1 MARLLKVL
9 FFLLIVKPLVFIGL
23 GLNVLQRQH
32 LPSQGPIIIAANHN
46 SHLDTLVLM
55 ALFPL
60 HLIHRVRP
68 VAAADYFLA
77 NPFVA
82 WLSLN
87 IIGIIPIR
95 RTPSSSE
102 RDTVL
107 QACHDALEHNDI
119 LIIFPEGSRGE
130 PEIMSGLKKG
140 IYHLVKHHPQRSVL
154 PVVMRG
160 LGRSLPKGTAML
172 VPFNCDVVIGE
183 PLSGFTDAEDFVLT
197 MQKSYQHLAT
207 HCITHSQAVSDD
219 HQQDF

>member
-1 MARLLKVL
+1 MARILKVL

-23 GLNVLQRQH
+23 GLNILQRQN
-32 LPSQGPIIIAANHN
+32 LPTQGPMVIAANHN

-68 VAAADYFLA
+68 VAAADYFLV

-95 RTPSSSE
+95 RSPSSSE
-102 RDTVL
+102 RDAVL
-107 QACHDALEHNDI
+107 QACHEALDQGDI

-130 PEIMSGLKKG
+130 PEIMSGLKKR
-140 IYHLVKHHPQRSVL
+140 HLSF
-154 PVVMRG
+154 
-160 LGRSLPKGTAML
+160 S
-172 VPFNCDVVIGE
+172 
-183 PLSGFTDAEDFVLT
+183 
-197 MQKSYQHLAT
+197 QKSPGA
-207 HCITHSQAVSDD
+207 CGITCGHAWFRARTTQRYGDVRTFQLRCGDR
-219 HQQDF
+219 

>member
-1 MARLLKVL
+1 MARFLKVM

-23 GLNVLQRQH
+23 GLNILQRQN

-68 VAAADYFLA
+68 VAAADYFLV

-95 RTPSSSE
+95 RSPSSNE
-102 RDTVL
+102 RDAVL
-107 QACHDALEHNDI
+107 QACHDALEQGEI
-119 LIIFPEGSRGE
+119 LILFPEGSRGE

-140 IYHLVKHHPQRSVL
+140 IYHLVKNHPNRSVL

-160 LGRSLPKGTAML
+160 LGRSLPKGTAMF

-183 PLSGFTDAEDFVLT
+183 PLTGFTDADYFVLT
-197 MQKSYQHLAT
+197 MQKSYQQLAT
-207 HCITHSQAVSDD
+207 HCITQTQTALDSEEI
-219 HQQDF
+219 